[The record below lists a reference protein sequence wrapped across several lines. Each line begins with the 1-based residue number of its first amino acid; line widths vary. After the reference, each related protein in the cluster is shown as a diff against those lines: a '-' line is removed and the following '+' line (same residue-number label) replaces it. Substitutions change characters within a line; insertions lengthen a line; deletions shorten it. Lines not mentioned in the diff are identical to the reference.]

1 MTEMHKPGIGL
12 ALGSGG
18 ARGWAHLGALRALS
32 ELGIRFDVVCGT
44 SIGALAGGFYLTGQL
59 PDLEVWARRLTR
71 LKIIRLMDFG
81 LAKNGLIAG
90 NRLFGEMQRA
100 IGDVQIEDL
109 PCPFASVATDL
120 FTGHE
125 VWLNKGSLAEA
136 IRASFSLPGLFEPV
150 HLNGRWIV
158 DGAIVNPIPISVC
171 HAMGAEITVAINL
184 NLPAPGK
191 NGGRRPSTSAKPGF
205 EVMPRWP
212 GTVLRRKNADEKEP
226 AAELKEAVVDTPR
239 LLNVLAST
247 MNIVQDRMTRSRL
260 AAEPPDVV
268 ITPKVGHVGLLDFY
282 KADQAIEAGA
292 NAVYQAE
299 AEIRDA
305 LMLFE
310 RTASA

>member
-32 ELGIRFDVVCGT
+32 ELGIKFDVVCGT
-44 SIGALAGGFYLTGQL
+44 SIGALAGGFYLTGRL
-59 PDLEVWARRLTR
+59 PDLEAWARRLTR
-71 LKIIRLMDFG
+71 LKIIRFMDFG

-90 NRLFGEMQRA
+90 NRLFAEMQRA
-100 IGDVQIEDL
+100 IGDVMIEDL

-125 VWLNKGSLAEA
+125 VWLNKGPLVEA

-184 NLPAPGK
+184 NLPSSVK
-191 NGGRRPSTSAKPGF
+191 NGSPRTKPAPKPGF
-205 EVMPRWP
+205 EVIPRWP
-212 GTVLRRKNADEKEP
+212 STILRRKNADEPEP
-226 AAELKEAVVDTPR
+226 LAPSKNAYLDTPR

-282 KADQAIEAGA
+282 KAEEAIEAGA

-305 LMLFE
+305 LVLFE

>member
-1 MTEMHKPGIGL
+1 MTELLKPGIGL

-32 ELGIRFDVVCGT
+32 ELGIKFDVVCGT

-59 PDLEVWARRLTR
+59 PDLDAWARRLNR
-71 LKIIRLMDFG
+71 LKIVRFMDFG
-81 LAKNGLIAG
+81 RSKNGLIAG
-90 NRLFGEMQRA
+90 NRLFAEMQRA
-100 IGDVQIEDL
+100 IGDTQIEDL
-109 PCPFASVATDL
+109 SCPFATVATDL

-125 VWLNKGSLAEA
+125 VWLNRGSLIEA

-184 NLPAPGK
+184 NMPAPGR
-191 NGGRRPSTSAKPGF
+191 NGNQWHKPTPKPGF
-205 EVMPRWP
+205 EIISRWP
-212 GTVLRRKNADEKEP
+212 STILRRKG
-226 AAELKEAVVDTPR
+226 AAEKQPPTDQTEVSVDTPR

-260 AAEPPDVV
+260 AAEPPNVI
-268 ITPKVGHVGLLDFY
+268 ITPKVGHIGLLDFY
-282 KADQAIEAGA
+282 KAEEAIEAGA
-292 NAVYQAE
+292 TAVYQAE